1 MRSASNITPWRIV
14 MPAVSPVVYNQ
25 ANLFSWQQELP
36 QVQSQISEKS
46 RIIEEQT
53 QLLSPLQR
61 QLDTINRLISITQRQ
76 LTNADISSTQDMLH
90 HMHDHHHDRHHH
102 HHHRDGLL
110 HYVGDFARE
119 WNRSQLQTELGR
131 LQAERI
137 SLQNQMR
144 PYERVIDETHA
155 ELTQLNSRKSFLN
168 NHIGGAEIFL
178 RTLQENPLE
187 LVQTLA
193 TRLQKAFNDY
203 EDTHLTGLSPQVRIS
218 LIAARYGL
226 GELTRYESGYN
237 PEALQLQPI
246 HRSNYLR
253 LCGFIWDMYTR
264 VRQENLDTA
273 FEKTLADLVESTHVL
288 QQGDLPDHWQTNYSA
303 NAWFEVSKNAN
314 LGVFAIQPAQIDNIE
329 EQIFNDK
336 LVHLKRNN
344 ILSNNI
350 QRHIMNA
357 AELIEAE
364 VAMKKQKQE
373 SIDYHFYGRTVC
385 VLTDALNNPNDVQAI
400 KRLGDIAECASG
412 SPSVGKQVLGG
423 LLIALGV
430 LLIGA
435 SVAGMVTTFGS
446 SSALSAVGIALGL
459 SLLQT
464 QVVLGVTSTV
474 AAATGIGLTFFTG
487 PNTVKSGQRQGLS
500 QGLIDVKEDIEHSV
514 TYH

>member
-1 MRSASNITPWRIV
+1 
-14 MPAVSPVVYNQ
+14 MPAVSPEVYNQ

-46 RIIEEQT
+46 RVIEEQR
-53 QLLSPLQR
+53 QLLSPFQR
-61 QLDTINRLISITQRQ
+61 QLETTKRLISITQSQ
-76 LTNADISSTQDMLH
+76 LTNVNISATQDMLH

-102 HHHRDGLL
+102 HHRDGVL

-119 WNRSQLQTELGR
+119 WSRSQLQTELGR
-131 LQAERI
+131 LEAERI
-137 SLQNQMR
+137 SIQNQMR
-144 PYERVIDETHA
+144 PYERVINETNA
-155 ELTQLNSRKSFLN
+155 ELTQLKSRKSFLD
-168 NHIGGAEIFL
+168 NHILVGGIFL
-178 RTLQENPLE
+178 RTLQENPFE

-193 TRLQKAFNDY
+193 NRLQKAFIDY

-237 PEALQLQPI
+237 PEALQFQST
-246 HRSNYLR
+246 HRANYLR
-253 LCGFIWDMYTR
+253 LCGFIWDLYSR

-288 QQGDLPDHWQTNYSA
+288 QHGDLPDQWQTNYSA

-314 LGVFAIQPAQIDNIE
+314 LGVFAIQPGQLDNIE

-336 LVHLKRNN
+336 LGHLKRNN
-344 ILSNNI
+344 VLSNNI

-364 VAMKKQKQE
+364 VAMKKQKHE
-373 SIDYHFYGRTVC
+373 YIDYHFYGRTVC
-385 VLTDALNNPNDVQAI
+385 VLTDALNNPNDLQAV
-400 KRLGDIAECASG
+400 KRLGDIAEFASG

-435 SVAGMVTTFGS
+435 SIAGLVTTFGS
-446 SSALSAVGIALGL
+446 SSALSAVGITLGL

-464 QVVLGVTSTV
+464 QVVLGVTSTI

-487 PNTVKSGQRQGLS
+487 PNTLKSGQRQGLS

>member
-1 MRSASNITPWRIV
+1 

-46 RIIEEQT
+46 RIIEEQR
-53 QLLSPLQR
+53 QFLNPLQR
-61 QLDTINRLISITQRQ
+61 QLDTTNRLISITQSQ
-76 LTNADISSTQDMLH
+76 LTNANISSTQDMFH
-90 HMHDHHHDRHHH
+90 HMHDHHHDHHH
-102 HHHRDGLL
+102 HHGDGVL

-131 LQAERI
+131 LQVERI
-137 SLQNQMR
+137 LLQNQMR
-144 PYERVIDETHA
+144 PYERVIGEVNA
-155 ELTQLNSRKSFLN
+155 ELTQLQSRKSFLI
-168 NHIGGAEIFL
+168 NHIRDAELFL
-178 RTLQENPLE
+178 RTLHENPLE

-193 TRLQKAFNDY
+193 NKLQKAFNDY
-203 EDTHLTGLSPQVRIS
+203 EDTHLTGLFPQVRIS

-226 GELTRYESGYN
+226 DELTRYESGYN
-237 PEALQLQPI
+237 PEALQFQPT
-246 HRSNYLR
+246 HRANYLR
-253 LCGFIWDMYTR
+253 LCGFIWDMYSR
-264 VRQENLDTA
+264 VKQESQDA
-273 FEKTLADLVESTHVL
+273 EFEKKLAELVESTHVL
-288 QQGDLPDHWQTNYSA
+288 QHGDLPDQWQTNYSA
-303 NAWFEVSKNAN
+303 NAWFDTSKNAN
-314 LGVFAIQPAQIDNIE
+314 LGVFAIQPAQLENIE
-329 EQIFNDK
+329 EQIFNDG

-344 ILSNNI
+344 VLSNV

-373 SIDYHFYGRTVC
+373 PIDYHFYGRTVC
-385 VLTDALNNPNDVQAI
+385 VLTDVFNNPNDIQAA
-400 KRLGDIAECASG
+400 KRLGDIAEFASG

-435 SVAGMVTTFGS
+435 SVAGLVTTLGS

-474 AAATGIGLTFFTG
+474 VAATGIGLTFFTG

>member
-1 MRSASNITPWRIV
+1 MRSAYNVTPWRIV

-36 QVQSQISEKS
+36 QVQLQISEKS
-46 RIIEEQT
+46 NFVEEQK
-53 QLLSPLQR
+53 QFLNPLQR
-61 QLDTINRLISITQRQ
+61 QLDTTNRLISITQSQ
-76 LTNADISSTQDMLH
+76 LTNADFSATQDMLH

-102 HHHRDGLL
+102 HHRDGVL

-144 PYERVIDETHA
+144 PYERGINEANT
-155 ELTQLNSRKSFLN
+155 ELAQLQSRKSFLN
-168 NHIGGAEIFL
+168 KHIRDAELFL
-178 RTLQENPLE
+178 RTLHENPFK

-193 TRLQKAFNDY
+193 NKLQKAFTDY
-203 EDTHLTGLSPQVRIS
+203 EDTHLTGLFPQVRIS

-237 PEALQLQPI
+237 PEALQFQPT
-246 HRSNYLR
+246 HRTNYLR
-253 LCGFIWDMYTR
+253 LCGFIWDMYSR
-264 VRQENLDTA
+264 VKQENQDTA
-273 FEKTLADLVESTHVL
+273 FEKTLEELVKSTHVL
-288 QQGDLPDHWQTNYSA
+288 QDGDLPEPWQTGFSA
-303 NAWFEVSKNAN
+303 NAWFDSSKNAN
-314 LGVFAIQPAQIDNIE
+314 LGVFAIQPIQLENIE
-329 EQIFNDK
+329 EQIFNDG

-344 ILSNNI
+344 VSTNDL
-350 QRHIMNA
+350 QKHIMNA

-373 SIDYHFYGRTVC
+373 LIDYHFYGRAVC
-385 VLTDALNNPNDVQAI
+385 VLTEALNNPNDMQAA
-400 KRLGDIAECASG
+400 KRLGDIAEYASG

-423 LLIALGV
+423 ILIALGV

-435 SVAGMVTTFGS
+435 SVAGLVTTFGS
-446 SSALSAVGIALGL
+446 SSALSAVGMALGL

-500 QGLIDVKEDIEHSV
+500 QRLIDVKEGVEHSV